1 MHWNHAFL
9 ALTHQCNNGTRP
21 TDRITWFLICLA
33 VNTPSIKWTSN
44 VLDIT
49 FPVLTSQW
57 LSPIMCCTIYR
68 DIIASIA
75 QSIVTSSPASYSR
88 LWHHQHRTVNCDV
101 ITSITQ
107 LIVTS
112 SPASHSRLW
121 HHHQHRS
128 RLWHHHQHRTVDC
141 DIITSIT
148 QSIVTSSPASH
159 SRLWH
164 HHQHRTVDCDI
175 ITNIAQ
181 SIVTSSPASQS

>member
-75 QSIVTSSPASYSR
+75 QSIVTSSPAS
-88 LWHHQHRTVNCDV
+88 H
-101 ITSITQ
+101 
-107 LIVTS
+107 
-112 SPASHSRLW
+112 
-121 HHHQHRS
+121 S

-148 QSIVTSSPASH
+148 QSIVTSPASH
-159 SRLWH
+159 SQLWCN
-164 HHQHRTVDCDI
+164 HQHHTINCDI
-175 ITNIAQ
+175 ITSIAQ
-181 SIVTSSPASQS
+181 SIVTSSPTSHSRLSHHHQHRKVNCDIVTSFAQSIVT